1 MVSQYSDVDEC
12 AIANGEC
19 EQRCIN
25 TEGSFYCDCHE
36 GHALESDNRTCEG
49 EKNY

>member
-19 EQRCIN
+19 EQQCIN

-49 EKNY
+49 EKNR